1 MTAKDD
7 VDHLEKNNIVLNF
20 EVVFM
25 PNVKSKTNT
34 KTNGSKSKNAN
45 HIDSG
50 KVKADETDFIE
61 TYLKSDGSS
70 TKTFFRLYKG
80 HYGELLL
87 STFFWCLKSTPSW
100 VLPIITANLIDL
112 VVERPSG
119 HIIPIFVANIIL
131 ALVVHLQNIPTHVLH
146 TKYFSKARR
155 SVEAGLRGAMVRK
168 LQHLSISFHKEME
181 SGKIQSKVM
190 RDVEN
195 IETLSAQILI
205 TALDV
210 IVSLII
216 TSTVIISKNPII
228 FLIFVVAIPVAV
240 LAVMPFRNA
249 LRKQNKSFHK
259 EIEKTSSSVMDMVE
273 LIPVTRSHA
282 LENKEIIKMNKQL
295 YNVANRG
302 YELDITNALFG
313 SVTWVVMSLFNVLCL
328 VVCVYFAL
336 NDKITIGD
344 ISIYTSYFSQLLAR
358 ISSIVA
364 LIPIFSKGL
373 QSVDSVGE
381 ILKSYDIEE
390 YKNKKKISSL
400 EGAFEFKNVFFHY
413 KDDERFVLKDFNLSV
428 KPGETI
434 ALVGESGSG
443 KSTVVN
449 MAIGLFTATSGSITI
464 DGRDIKDLDM
474 HSVRKRIA
482 VVPQN
487 TILFNGTIKENIT
500 YGRPGVTKKELDD
513 AIEVANL
520 KYVIE
525 KLPDGINT
533 DIGEHGGKLSGGQR
547 QRISIARAIIR
558 NPDVIVFDEATSALD
573 SVSEAEIQAAINNLT
588 KDRTTFIVAH
598 RLSTIR
604 TADKIA
610 VVNNGTCVEY
620 GTYDELMAKKG
631 EFYRYKM
638 TQS

>member
-1 MTAKDD
+1 
-7 VDHLEKNNIVLNF
+7 
-20 EVVFM
+20 M
-25 PNVKSKTNT
+25 PNIKNKRNT
-34 KTNGSKSKNAN
+34 KNSGSKSKTVN

-87 STFFWCLKSTPSW
+87 STFFWCLKSTPTW

-205 TALDV
+205 TAFDV
-210 IVSLII
+210 IFSLII
-216 TSTVIISKNPII
+216 ISTIIIGKNPII
-228 FLIFVVAIPVAV
+228 FLIFVVSIPIAV
-240 LAVMPFRNA
+240 LAVMPFKNA
-249 LRKQNKSFHK
+249 LRKQNKNFHK

-282 LENKEIIKMNKQL
+282 LENKEILKMNKQL

-344 ISIYTSYFSQLLAR
+344 ISIYTSYFSQLLTR

-381 ILKSYDIEE
+381 ILKSYDVEE

-400 EGAFEFKNVFFHY
+400 QGAFEFKNVFFHY
-413 KDDERFVLKDFNLSV
+413 NDDKRFVLKDFNLSV

-449 MAIGLFTATSGSITI
+449 MAIGLFTATSGTITI
-464 DGRDIKDLDM
+464 DGKDIKDLDM

-513 AIEVANL
+513 AIEAANL
-520 KYVIE
+520 KHVIE

-631 EFYRYKM
+631 EFYKYKM
-638 TQS
+638 MQL